1 METIPYI
8 IAGFMALVAA
18 ITLTITLVRSGALK
32 QMETSIAETRTEI
45 AVISKLTIELSAGY
59 REIVA
64 VNKVQLETLAKA
76 IERIEGML
84 AEHIREAK

>member
-8 IAGFMALVAA
+8 ISGFMALIAA
-18 ITLTITLVRSGALK
+18 ISLTITIVRSGALK
-32 QMETSIAETRTEI
+32 QMELSITATRTEI

-76 IERIEGML
+76 IERIETML
-84 AEHIREAK
+84 SEHIRETK